1 MDNEKLD
8 LSIDKYNI
16 EDLLGIF
23 GITEPTTKEVIMSLA
38 SEAINRYKALQ
49 QSKYAEFFSK
59 AMNKLLSSWEDVE
72 QFLENAD
79 QYVEEAK
86 AIGSK
91 ANTVLSKAAQL
102 AENGEKAAQDF
113 IKKEVPDPGENMLA
127 NEYYMDGSL
136 AGRAAENLPNRR
148 SNVSVTTHDAH
159 MTQMRRRLLIPNAY
173 ANLPVLQGNMNPNLQ
188 NVYLNLI
195 NVDSHYRKIRN
206 SVPYPCPKPGQV
218 VAKIVPAGPG
228 VPPGTPGQNQP
239 IVVQDGT
246 SCDFTFTLSEPL
258 VNVISIAVDSM
269 EIPQS
274 WTPFTDEYGTTSFDI
289 CHSDASGCL
298 VDCSCV
304 KIPEGFYDPEGI
316 WIAVNEVLGWTALKT
331 LPAVAAG
338 TPAADGWHIEIAAPF
353 LSDLPASAVFSPSTS
368 WPRVPITFKTTIY
381 GPVGRV
387 INFVPDS
394 GCCAGQDGCSCCKGD
409 AGEGTGK
416 ACGACKSS
424 KTGHKIDYNLGWLL
438 GFRQPQYIIPNPG
451 GAATIGSITS
461 EAQVDT
467 LGTRYIM
474 LEVEDFNRNRI
485 NQNLTTI
492 EHKQTTFKIPSYYT
506 ETKNSHQINPDT
518 GLPCLNPEPEIV
530 ERKARKG
537 PNNPEDI
544 HVGRDTLTKA
554 QKYTAQQIL
563 RERACKNEVR
573 RYLAPTNSNILIR
586 FPVQRLSPN
595 QQVPL
600 IFNNLNANNKRQYF
614 GPVTITRLQ
623 VRLLND
629 KGLCLN
635 LNGMDFSFSLLVEQ
649 LYQY

>member
-59 AMNKLLSSWEDVE
+59 ALNKLLSSWEDVE

-79 QYVEEAK
+79 QYMEEAK
-86 AIGSK
+86 EIGSK

-102 AENGEKAAQDF
+102 AEHGEKAAQDF
-113 IKKEVPDPGENMLA
+113 MKKEVPDPGENMLA

-136 AGRAAENLPNRR
+136 AGRAAESLPNRR

-206 SVPYPCPKPGQV
+206 NVPYPCPKPGQV
-218 VAKIVPAGPG
+218 VAHL
-228 VPPGTPGQNQP
+228 VPPTLIPGGPPQQNGP

-289 CHSDASGCL
+289 CGSDASGCL

-316 WIAVNEVLGWTALKT
+316 WIAVNEVLGWTDLKT
-331 LPAVAAG
+331 VPAFAPG
-338 TPAADGWHIEIAAPF
+338 TPAADGWHIEIAAAF
-353 LSDLPASAVFSPSTS
+353 LSDLPATAVFPAST
-368 WPRVPITFKTTIY
+368 WPLVPITFKTTIY
-381 GPVGRV
+381 GPAGRV
-387 INFVPDS
+387 INFVPDA
-394 GCCAGQDGCSCCKGD
+394 GCCGGQGSCGCCKGAD
-409 AGEGTGK
+409 DEGAVKPCTG
-416 ACGACKSS
+416 CKSS
-424 KTGHKIDYNLGWLL
+424 KTGHKMDYNLGWLL
-438 GFRQPQYIIPNPG
+438 GFRQPQYIIPPSG
-451 GAATIGSITS
+451 HIIS

-506 ETKNSHQINPDT
+506 ATKNSYQINPDT
-518 GLPCLNPEPEIV
+518 GLPCPNPEPEIV
-530 ERKARKG
+530 ERRARCG

-544 HVGRDTLTKA
+544 HIGHDTLTKA

-586 FPVQRLSPN
+586 FPVQRLSAN